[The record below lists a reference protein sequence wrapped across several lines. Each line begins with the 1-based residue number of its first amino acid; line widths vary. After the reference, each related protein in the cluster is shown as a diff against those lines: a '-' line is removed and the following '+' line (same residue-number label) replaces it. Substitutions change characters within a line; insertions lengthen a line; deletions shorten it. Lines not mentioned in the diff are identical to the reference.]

1 MEQNMFSLD
10 GRVALITG
18 GTSGLGRAMALGM
31 QKAGATVVVTGRNPK
46 KNMAI
51 AEELGNP
58 KAVLS
63 LDVQDEG
70 EIKQTIEE
78 VVNRFGRLD
87 ILVNNAGGSKRGS
100 VLDMTREDW
109 EAVIGTNLTGSFL
122 CAKYAAK
129 AMVAQDT
136 GGKIINI
143 GSMYSIFGGR
153 EDANYVASKTG
164 ILGLTRALAN
174 DLAEYNIQVNTIL
187 PGWHWT
193 PMTEFLKGTPTAE
206 QIRRKTPAHRWGNAE
221 DVVGAA
227 IFLAAPA
234 SDFVTGASIPVD
246 GGYSITDQ
254 FLYEENEK

>member
-1 MEQNMFSLD
+1 MEKNLFSLD

-18 GTSGLGRAMALGM
+18 GNSGLGRAMALGM
-31 QKAGATVVVTGRNPK
+31 QQAGATVVVTGRNPE
-46 KNMAI
+46 KNTAI

-70 EIKQTIEE
+70 AIEHTISE
-78 VVNRFGRLD
+78 VVKRFGRLD
-87 ILVNNAGGSKRGS
+87 ILVNNAGAAKRGS
-100 VLDMTREDW
+100 VIDMTREDW
-109 EAVIGTNLTGSFL
+109 DAVLRTNLTGSFL

-129 AMVAQDT
+129 IMMAQDS
-136 GGKIINI
+136 GGKMINI

-193 PMTEFLKGTPTAE
+193 PMTRFLKGTPKAE
-206 QIRRKTPAHRWGNAE
+206 QIRRKTPARRWGDAE
-221 DVVGAA
+221 DVVGTA

-234 SDFVTGASIPVD
+234 SDFVTGVAIPVD

-254 FLYEENEK
+254 FLTES